1 MGADCAVME
10 TRPLI
15 LAVIDAF
22 MLLEMCGE
30 DEIDR
35 ETAERATANICSSL
49 MRLRHDDQVELR
61 EQLDDIAETSDD
73 EGFRSFVATI
83 ADMVGL
89 AHPNPGEHLSWR

>member
-1 MGADCAVME
+1 ME
-10 TRPLI
+10 SRPLI

-35 ETAERATANICSSL
+35 DTAARATDNICANL

-61 EQLDDIAETSDD
+61 EQLADVADEADD
-73 EGFRSFVATI
+73 ETFGTMVGEI
-83 ADMVGL
+83 ADLVGL
-89 AHPNPGEHLSWR
+89 ARPHPGEHISFR

>member
-1 MGADCAVME
+1 ME

-22 MLLEMCGE
+22 LLLEMCGE

-35 ETAERATANICSSL
+35 ETAERAAEDICANL

-61 EQLDDIAETSDD
+61 EQLAEIAEEADD
-73 EGFRSFVATI
+73 ETFRECVSGI
-83 ADMVGL
+83 ADQVGL

>member
-1 MGADCAVME
+1 ME
-10 TRPLI
+10 SRPLI

-35 ETAERATANICSSL
+35 ETAERATDNICANL

-61 EQLDDIAETSDD
+61 EQLADIADD
-73 EGFRSFVATI
+73 TEDERFRECVSGI
-83 ADMVGL
+83 ADQVGL